1 MSDILVA
8 NNVYQGTSITT
19 NTFYSTSG
27 AFAIDQSNE
36 FQGTLWALKNNVI
49 ANGYNSVLGTA
60 AYQVFDK
67 DGSAIVGM
75 SESGIAADP
84 NGQFVITPVASLLN
98 KSLDHYLVKV
108 SITVDGNL
116 QENYVGLIQPIPD
129 YEVGGAFSL
138 NTSNE
143 LTANFWV
150 SADEQVVTNP
160 ARLGTAAYVIYD
172 KTGTLVPGMSESGIS
187 ADSNGLYEITPVA
200 SVLGGDLTFY
210 TVKVTITVDNVA
222 RSEFLPILG
231 KIPSYA
237 AHAQFSINALN
248 QMQATLWATTDGVVK
263 SGAGLGVANYTVYD
277 STGTAVV
284 GLTQS
289 GITADSNGRFIIT
302 PVSATLLTDLT
313 HYSVKV
319 GIVVDGVERISYRG
333 FTLLGT

>member
-19 NTFYSTSG
+19 NVFYTTQG
-27 AFAIDQSNE
+27 AFAIDQSND

-49 ANGYNSVLGTA
+49 ANGYNSVLGTG

-67 DGSAIVGM
+67 DGSPVVGM
-75 SESGIAADP
+75 SESGIVADA
-84 NGQFVITPVASLLN
+84 NGQFIITPVTSLLN

-116 QENYVGLIQPIPD
+116 QENYVSLIQPIPD
-129 YEVGGAFSL
+129 YEIGGAFSL
-138 NTSNE
+138 NASNQ

-150 SADEQVVTNP
+150 TADEQIVTNP

-172 KTGTLVPGMSESGIS
+172 KTGALVPGMSESGIS

-200 SVLGGDLTFY
+200 SVLGADLTFY
-210 TVKVTITVDNVA
+210 TVRVTITIDNVA
-222 RSEFLPILG
+222 RSEYLPILG
-231 KIPSYA
+231 KVPSYSS
-237 AHAQFSINALN
+237 HAQFSINASN
-248 QMQATLWATTDGVVK
+248 QLLGTLWATADGVIR
-263 SGAGLGVANYTVYD
+263 SGASLGSANYTVYD
-277 STGTAVV
+277 ASGTAVA

-302 PVSATLLTDLT
+302 PVSAILLTDLT
-313 HYSVKV
+313 HYSVKI
-319 GIVVDGVERISYRG
+319 GIIVDGVERISYRG